1 MIDLYCERT
10 GPGFWAEPFNALTSL
25 AYLLAAW
32 AVWRAHRRPG
42 RRIDRVLGALLA
54 AIGMGSALFHL
65 LATPWA
71 RLLDEAPILVF
82 QLTFLWAYGR
92 GIVNLA
98 RGPVAGLLVAF
109 LAAVLWGRQSP
120 GVLNGSIPYLPALLV
135 AVVLG
140 VYHARTQPVE
150 RTTLIAG
157 VACVTAALLCRIVD
171 LEACDAL
178 PIGTHFLWHVLT
190 AAALY
195 LFVRGLLANLSP
207 GRSPAGRPR

>member
-10 GPGFWAEPFNALTSL
+10 GPGLWDEPLNALTNL
-25 AYLLAAW
+25 AYLAAAW
-32 AVWRAHRRPG
+32 AVWRVHRRPG

-71 RLLDEAPILVF
+71 RLLDETPILVF
-82 QLTFLWAYGR
+82 QLTFFWAYCR

-98 RGPVAGLLVAF
+98 RGPVAGLLVVF
-109 LAAVLWGRQSP
+109 VAAVLSARQLS

-135 AVVLG
+135 AGVLG
-140 VYHARTQPVE
+140 VYHVRTQPVE
-150 RTTLIAG
+150 RSALIAG
-157 VACVTAALLCRIVD
+157 VACVAAALLFRIVD
-171 LEACDAL
+171 LEVCDAL

-195 LFVRGLLANLSP
+195 LFVRGLLANVSP
-207 GRSPAGRPR
+207 GPSPAGRPR